1 MLRSRDVL
9 GGIRPMH
16 WQLRRGRVLQRRAL
30 RGRGQLGSSGCTG
43 RHALR
48 GGRSWLRA
56 PARMRSPLEIL
67 GPPTPGRVLCPAIP
81 RLRPHV
87 PPRPR
92 GLCSTGCPRPGRA
105 LDAPPSA
112 TASGGALP
120 FDVLRVGGVRMRPAI
135 LLKPPGGE
143 PVDRLDHATGS
154 RLHSRVLLQ
163 LGHGDARG
171 PNDLHRTPRGA
182 LATPAGGTRRAQ
194 RVGHGA
200 RTVLAGNDAVEA
212 RRHDG
217 VGAPLDGAIAT
228 TQILLGAQANLSR
241 ALIHTALGARAS
253 AHARTAMQG
262 APRARLAGAQDLGAK
277 RGGVRCLGGSERRG
291 HRLVRAHSGRAH
303 EGRRRTPQVAQALD
317 RRR

>member
-1 MLRSRDVL
+1 
-9 GGIRPMH
+9 MH

-30 RGRGQLGSSGCTG
+30 RGPGQLGSSGCTG

-48 GGRSWLRA
+48 GRSRLRA

-228 TQILLGAQANLSR
+228 THSPGRAGQSLSR
-241 ALIHTALGARAS
+241 AHPHGARCARRPTRGRPCRVLLARAS
-253 AHARTAMQG
+253 LARKTWARSAEAFGAGWQRALRPSPRQSSQRART
-262 APRARLAGAQDLGAK
+262 
-277 RGGVRCLGGSERRG
+277 RRPTP
-291 HRLVRAHSGRAH
+291 HASGRA
-303 EGRRRTPQVAQALD
+303 GARSTPLTSWPSSG
-317 RRR
+317 

>member
-1 MLRSRDVL
+1 
-9 GGIRPMH
+9 MH

-48 GGRSWLRA
+48 GGRSRLRA

-112 TASGGALP
+112 TASGSALP

-200 RTVLAGNDAVEA
+200 RG
-212 RRHDG
+212 
-217 VGAPLDGAIAT
+217 
-228 TQILLGAQANLSR
+228 LLGRGDDPLR
-241 ALIHTALGARAS
+241 PRLLRP
-253 AHARTAMQG
+253 
-262 APRARLAGAQDLGAK
+262 PRARERSQAPHAERHRPIPRAPRHLPVHCLGAARRGRGRHGGGSVA
-277 RGGVRCLGGSERRG
+277 RGGGASGGRSRPRCFC
-291 HRLVRAHSGRAH
+291 
-303 EGRRRTPQVAQALD
+303 
-317 RRR
+317 